1 MSVYLWAVVS
11 THTRKMATL
20 HSLAGMEYCDATSSD
35 SGPVDKVYIKD
46 PIVASCHTPLIIIF
60 GKSDWLL

>member
-1 MSVYLWAVVS
+1 
-11 THTRKMATL
+11 MATL
-20 HSLAGMEYCDATSSD
+20 HSLAGVEYCDATSSD

-46 PIVASCHTPLIIIF
+46 PIVASCHTRLVIIF